1 MFLVLKGK
9 TLGLYQQNYNVS
21 AEQWQ
26 VWTVSC
32 TVSCPQSSLNL
43 SSTSPQPP
51 TYNINHT
58 FHNQKNTQKP
68 LLQKSNAVN
77 AVNPLH
83 PRVWLLSS
91 PPGPLKFHQ
100 ASPTWSKKTDKRR
113 FPTGLQYTLGGAIG
127 SMVIGSMGEFRLC
140 NLYITY
146 KWDFFWL

>member
-51 TYNINHT
+51 TYNINHCLSQPKKHT
-58 FHNQKNTQKP
+58 KTTSAKIQRSQP
-68 LLQKSNAVN
+68 
-77 AVNPLH
+77 VNPLH

-140 NLYITY
+140 NLYVT
-146 KWDFFWL
+146 F